1 MLLSPK
7 LQVSLRFFR
16 ITYIM
21 FHPKRLLSTFKLRRY
36 ISTDAATCS
45 SITRVS
51 IIDDPAGVSGIASA
65 IPRLFPILGAQLQG
79 GAGVRCVVV
88 ASASSAA
95 ARRAQIVP
103 HFLRRGGGF
112 FPLLSELSDPSPTV
126 LQVEAVVEQA
136 RRAGAV
142 QLVVAFGSASV
153 LSIGRAVSSLLSA
166 PNGTR
171 IRDVVSA
178 VGGKNSL
185 VNTAVPFLAVPS
197 CPGGG
202 VETSRESFL
211 LHDGT
216 TLAPLKSLPQSQQ
229 ACLLDPSLSISLVGT
244 QQLIINFSTLIHSI
258 EAYTRVDS
266 SAAVRNAAWR
276 AVVLSSMSLSRSL
289 MNPKDLNSRSDLLM
303 ASALTGASLSSGPL
317 GPSRGIA
324 LSIASRYRIPYSS
337 ALTALSPDAL
347 ASVAEFLESKLE
359 EEEEDDDDDD
369 DVEKGGEMKWRDNV
383 GLSTNGQRKT
393 SSSPSWTKKNAF
405 ASPSRQTSSSSS
417 SNSNSKSKPPVAHL
431 SEEEIRENALQDRQ
445 LEAIS
450 KLVKSEAEEEQSLW
464 KEEKDNGGSD
474 IKRTVNR
481 FRHVVYA
488 LRTAVN
494 EASSSPSS
502 ISSSSSP
509 SPREPSSLSLQ
520 HVLSLR
526 ADQLGSLTELGPLLK
541 ELRAF
546 SRGASQ
552 HGALPPTLRD
562 YSLSEKDISEIA
574 DAAEVDENT
583 LSSLVTLKHRD
594 IVDLLKRS

>member
-1 MLLSPK
+1 M
-7 LQVSLRFFR
+7 
-16 ITYIM
+16 
-21 FHPKRLLSTFKLRRY
+21 HKRLQSTFKLRRY
-36 ISTDAATCS
+36 VSSIPSGSSSHFNSSDITTCS
-45 SITRVS
+45 DITCVLTLNDPNGISSI
-51 IIDDPAGVSGIASA
+51 GLA
-65 IPRLFPILGAQLQG
+65 IPRLFPSLGIQG
-79 GAGVRCVVV
+79 GGGGSSSSGGGVRCVVI

-103 HFLRRGGGF
+103 HFLRRSGGY
-112 FPLLSELSDPSPTV
+112 FPLLCELRDSSPTV

-142 QLVVAFGSASV
+142 QLVVAYGSASV

-166 PNGTR
+166 PHGTR
-171 IRDVVSA
+171 VKDVVSA
-178 VGGKNSL
+178 VGGKQSL
-185 VNTAVPFLAVPS
+185 TNVAVPFLAVPS

-216 TLAPLKSLPQSQQ
+216 TLAPLKSSVQSQQ
-229 ACLLDPSLSISLVGT
+229 GCFLDPTLSTSLIGTPQLVV
-244 QQLIINFSTLIHSI
+244 NFSTLIHSI

-266 SAAVRNAAWR
+266 SAAIRNAAWR

-289 MNPKDLNSRSDLLM
+289 LHPNDLTYRSNLLM

-359 EEEEDDDDDD
+359 EEEED
-369 DVEKGGEMKWRDNV
+369 EEEEEEEHEGGEMKWRDNV
-383 GLSTNGQRKT
+383 GLTTNGQKQT
-393 SSSPSWTKKNAF
+393 LKKGPSWTKSNAF
-405 ASPSRQTSSSSS
+405 SPPSSSSLRASSSSS
-417 SNSNSKSKPPVAHL
+417 SRNKSSSTAQL
-431 SEEEIRENALQDRQ
+431 SEEEVRENALQDRQ

-450 KLVKSEAEEEQSLW
+450 KLVKSEAEEERNFLKAE
-464 KEEKDNGGSD
+464 KESGGSD
-474 IKRTVNR
+474 VKLTVNR
-481 FRHVVYA
+481 FRHVVFA
-488 LRTAVN
+488 LKTAMDN
-494 EASSSPSS
+494 EMSSSTNSVSS
-502 ISSSSSP
+502 IETSINNL
-509 SPREPSSLSLQ
+509 LSLK

-541 ELRAF
+541 QLRACAH
-546 SRGASQ
+546 GASR
-552 HGALPPTLRD
+552 HGAIPPTLRD
-562 YSLSEKDISEIA
+562 YSLTEKDINDIA

>member
-1 MLLSPK
+1 M
-7 LQVSLRFFR
+7 
-16 ITYIM
+16 I
-21 FHPKRLLSTFKLRRY
+21 HPKRLLSTFKLRRY

-347 ASVAEFLESKLE
+347 SSVAEFLESKLE
-359 EEEEDDDDDD
+359 EEEEDDDDD

-383 GLSTNGQRKT
+383 GLSTNGQKKT

-405 ASPSRQTSSSSS
+405 APPSRQTSSSSSS

-494 EASSSPSS
+494 EASSSPLS
-502 ISSSSSP
+502 ISSSSP
-509 SPREPSSLSLQ
+509 SPREPSSSLSLQ

-541 ELRAF
+541 ELRAC

>member
-1 MLLSPK
+1 M
-7 LQVSLRFFR
+7 
-16 ITYIM
+16 T
-21 FHPKRLLSTFKLRRY
+21 PKRLLSTFKLRRY

-51 IIDDPAGVSGIASA
+51 VLDDPAGVSGISTA
-65 IPRLFPILGAQLQG
+65 IPRFFPTLGAQLQG

-112 FPLLSELSDPSPTV
+112 FPLLSELSDPAPTV

-244 QQLIINFSTLIHSI
+244 QQLIVNFSTLIHSI

-359 EEEEDDDDDD
+359 EEEDDGDGDEDM
-369 DVEKGGEMKWRDNV
+369 EKGGEMKWRDNV
-383 GLSTNGQRKT
+383 GLSTNGQKKT
-393 SSSPSWTKKNAF
+393 SSSSPSWSRKNAF
-405 ASPSRQTSSSSS
+405 APPSRQTSSSNSS
-417 SNSNSKSKPPVAHL
+417 SFNSKSKPPVAHL

-450 KLVKSEAEEEQSLW
+450 KLVKSEAEEEHSLW

-494 EASSSPSS
+494 EASSSPLSISS
-502 ISSSSSP
+502 SSSSSP
-509 SPREPSSLSLQ
+509 SPREPSTLSLQ

-541 ELRAF
+541 ELRAC
-546 SRGASQ
+546 SNGVSQ
-552 HGALPPTLRD
+552 HGALAPTLRD

>member
-1 MLLSPK
+1 M
-7 LQVSLRFFR
+7 
-16 ITYIM
+16 T
-21 FHPKRLLSTFKLRRY
+21 PKRLLSTFKLRRY

-51 IIDDPAGVSGIASA
+51 VLDDPPVSGIASA
-65 IPRLFPILGAQLQG
+65 IPLLFPTLGAQLQG

-112 FPLLSELSDPSPTV
+112 FPLLSELSDPAPTV

-216 TLAPLKSLPQSQQ
+216 TLAPLRSLPQSQQ

-244 QQLIINFSTLIHSI
+244 QQLIVNFSTLIHSI

-289 MNPKDLNSRSDLLM
+289 MYPKDLNSRSDLLM

-359 EEEEDDDDDD
+359 EEEDDDGDDDDEDM
-369 DVEKGGEMKWRDNV
+369 EKGGEMKWRDNV
-383 GLSTNGQRKT
+383 GLSTNGQKKT
-393 SSSPSWTKKNAF
+393 SSSSPSWSRKNAF
-405 ASPSRQTSSSSS
+405 APPSRQTSSSNSS
-417 SNSNSKSKPPVAHL
+417 SNFKSKPPVAHL

-450 KLVKSEAEEEQSLW
+450 KLVKSEAKEEQSLW

-494 EASSSPSS
+494 EASSSPLS
-502 ISSSSSP
+502 ISSSSSYL
-509 SPREPSSLSLQ
+509 SPREASTLSLQ

-541 ELRAF
+541 ELRAC
-546 SRGASQ
+546 SNGASQ
-552 HGALPPTLRD
+552 HGALAPTLRD